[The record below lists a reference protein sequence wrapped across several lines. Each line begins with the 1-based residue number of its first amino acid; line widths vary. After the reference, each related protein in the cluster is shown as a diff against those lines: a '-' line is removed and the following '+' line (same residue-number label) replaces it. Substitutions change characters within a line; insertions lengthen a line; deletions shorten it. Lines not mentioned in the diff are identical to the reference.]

1 MQFLLKNRAFRLGMA
16 AVGGLGLLGTFT
28 VATQAQNRSQV
39 VNVYSGRH
47 YNTDKELYA
56 QFTRQTGIRVNL
68 IEGKDDE
75 MIERLRREGAAIATA
90 TGASVPLG

>member
-1 MQFLLKNRAFRLGMA
+1 MTA
-16 AVGGLGLLGTFT
+16 A
-28 VATQAQNRSQV
+28 AQAQNRAKE

-56 QFTRQTGIRVNL
+56 QFTRQTGIKVNL

-75 MIERLRREGAAIATA
+75 MIERLRREGAN
-90 TGASVPLG
+90 S